1 MAQLKEG
8 DKAPDFAL
16 KDQNGSTVKL
26 SAFAGGKLL
35 IYFFPKADTP
45 GCTAQSC
52 NVRDAMPDLK
62 KTGIAAVGISPDSP
76 EKQKKFDVKYSLGFP
91 LLSDSGHEVAV
102 AYGVWGKKKM
112 YGKEYEGIVRSSFLV
127 DEHGR
132 IIRAWYKV
140 SPADTV
146 PNALAAIG

>member
-16 KDQNGSTVKL
+16 KDQNGDTVKL
-26 SAFAGGKLL
+26 SGYAGGKLL

-62 KTGIAAVGISPDSP
+62 KIGIAAVGISPDSP

-91 LLSDSGHEVAV
+91 FLSDSDHEVAV